1 MTCLGKSLRIN
12 IRNETFS
19 SKSTLI
25 IMMTLFTVN
34 SKGFQNDVI
43 PCHSFSLLLT
53 LHKFSTTILF
63 FRFPD
68 ISHYRNDPRLTFVL
82 VSFAQPLVTY
92 LPASFSFTQVWES
105 WKIRDCIFSIWK
117 VAYNFHPGFIKW
129 LSKVLAKISSYC
141 HFTFI

>member
-63 FRFPD
+63 FRFSRYFTLQKWPQ
-68 ISHYRNDPRLTFVL
+68 INFCSGL
-82 VSFAQPLVTY
+82 VCATVGHVFACKLQFY
-92 LPASFSFTQVWES
+92 AIWES